1 MTQFCYSSLGQKA
14 LTISG
19 IGELMDDL
27 GQAMTVR
34 PDLLMLG
41 GGNPAHIPEMEKV
54 FRESMED
61 ILRKPGTYE
70 RCVGDYDGPRGS
82 PAFLT
87 ALAKLLKTQYG
98 WAIGPENIALTN
110 GSQSAFYVLF
120 SLFAGHFADG
130 SFHKILLPL
139 APEYIGYADIG
150 FAPRQSLFAS
160 IRPRM
165 EFLDNRQFKYHIDFD
180 TLSIGP
186 EIGAVCVSRP
196 TNPTGNVLTDDEI
209 ARLRTMTRAAG
220 VPLIIDN
227 AYGLPFPGILF
238 EPATLSWDEN
248 VILCMSLSKL
258 GLPAARTGIVVA
270 SPEVIRAISETT
282 AVMSLAPGSI
292 GPALALNLIQSRR
305 IIELSQTIVRPFYY
319 QRMQDAVGLLRD
331 KLDGIDYCMH
341 KPEGAIFLWLW
352 FKNLPIPSAQLY
364 QRLKQCGVLVISGH
378 YFFPGLEHDDWPH
391 KYQCIRITYSQK
403 ESVVQKGIQIIAD
416 EIKAIYAGA

>member
-1 MTQFCYSSLGQKA
+1 MTQFHYSSLGQKA

-27 GQAMTVR
+27 GQAMSVR

-61 ILRKPGTYE
+61 ILCCPGTYE
-70 RCVGDYDGPRGS
+70 RCVGDYDGSQGN
-82 PAFLT
+82 PAFLA
-87 ALAKLLKTQYG
+87 ALAELLKTQYG

-130 SFHKILLPL
+130 SFRKILLPL

-150 FAPRQSLFAS
+150 FAPGQSLFAS

-180 TLSIGP
+180 NLSIGP
-186 EIGAVCVSRP
+186 DIGAVCVSRP

-305 IIELSQTIVRPFYY
+305 IIELSQTVVRPFYY
-319 QRMQDAVGLLRD
+319 QRMQAAVGWLRD
-331 KLDGIDYCMH
+331 KLDGIDYGMH

-352 FKNLPIPSAQLY
+352 FKNLPIPSARLY
-364 QRLKQCGVLVISGH
+364 QRLKQRGVLVISGH

-391 KYQCIRITYSQK
+391 KHQCIRMTYSQK
-403 ESVVQKGIQIIAD
+403 EPVVQKGIEIIAD